1 MKDIQNKV
9 WKFCEKYKLNE
20 HIRERFVNLVSNLDK
35 HGNNIMKLSDHG
47 REPLKYKEE
56 LKLEVGQLFFDIIN
70 LSNTLNIDLNEALE
84 TILAKYEKK

>member
-9 WKFCEKYKLNE
+9 WKFCEKHKLNE

-35 HGNNIMKLSDHG
+35 HGNSIMKLSDHG
-47 REPLKYKEE
+47 KEPLRYKEE
-56 LKLEVGQLFFDIIN
+56 LKSEVGQLFFDIIN

-84 TILAKYEKK
+84 TIFSKYEKK